1 MVLNKKALPVFKYH
15 PDPIGTEAFST
26 DKTVKCDCCHQPTDI
41 YYERPFFSTDDI
53 DALCPWCI
61 ADGSASKK
69 FNGEFQDSAS
79 VEGINPEYDE
89 DDEFSGIKDPYPSE
103 MINELVTRT
112 PGYRGWQQ
120 ELWLAHCNEPCA
132 FIGYVGW
139 DEIKDRLDEF
149 VSLEN
154 DIAEYGLS
162 IDELSRYLR
171 NNGDCQGY
179 LFQCLHC
186 GKLRLCFDSN

>member
-1 MVLNKKALPVFKYH
+1 
-15 PDPIGTEAFST
+15 
-26 DKTVKCDCCHQPTDI
+26 
-41 YYERPFFSTDDI
+41 
-53 DALCPWCI
+53 
-61 ADGSASKK
+61 
-69 FNGEFQDSAS
+69 
-79 VEGINPEYDE
+79 
-89 DDEFSGIKDPYPSE
+89 

-154 DIAEYGLS
+154 DIAEYGFS

>member
-1 MVLNKKALPVFKYH
+1 MTLNKKALPVFKYH
-15 PDPIGTEAFST
+15 PDPIGTGAFST
-26 DKTVKCDCCHQPTDI
+26 DKTVNCDCCHQPTDI
-41 YYERPFFSTDDI
+41 YYERPFFSVDDI

-69 FNGEFQDSAS
+69 FDGEFQDSTS
-79 VEGINPEYDE
+79 VEGIDYEYDE
-89 DDEFSGIKDPYPSE
+89 SGEFSGTKNPYPSE
-103 MINELVTRT
+103 MFNELVTKT
-112 PGYRGWQQ
+112 PGYCGWQQ

-154 DIAEYGLS
+154 DIGEYGFS
-162 IDELSRYLR
+162 IDVLSRCLR

-179 LFQCLHC
+179 LFHCLHC
-186 GKLRLCFDSN
+186 GKLRLCFDFS